1 MPIEGNPDFSIEVEE
16 TGIFGATKDNGL
28 PANNSLRKE
37 YVKTWFWKED
47 EDTFSYVSISFLD
60 GTSLPN
66 LITTI
71 SFKRSDV
78 LNEKGYC
85 SVTEAPD
92 KYVNGLASQETVKS
106 NVLYLSI
113 SPIENP
119 FKIVDYYRNGKTIS
133 NTTMK
138 TVLDL
143 SDTDTKKSLTM
154 ARDVL
159 GLSPLETVLDSCITN
174 DVIVELCIN
183 RYKGSL
189 ISTVLRPSG
198 KTVIYKAELELKEL
212 NPSVK
217 FITLIKNNISKITIA
232 DKKDASDYHKMIIS
246 FRNEQKIISRKP
258 NKTVEEVSKKE
269 FELYFCSKEAA
280 EKFKKEIGGQAEI
293 NANLANVIDKAS
305 GDSPLI
311 TAFKAKDYVEAKEL
325 IIDGADVIYKN
336 PKTGFSTLR
345 YAVDADDLESIKK
358 IMSSPAMSGEIL
370 EKNLSNIQDDFL
382 YALEQGKVEAVGIM
396 GWSGRRKYN
405 ITNSKGYYPAMV
417 AYQLGK
423 IETCKSLLNLYSNP
437 YKGNYIGFQQQSTNE
452 KMTLLM
458 MAAEKNDITTIKKL
472 ELLENDKD
480 SELMNKDGYTA
491 MMLAAENGCQEVI
504 EWAIE
509 KGYQRIWKF
518 QSTQGK
524 MKGKTPIDVA
534 KTKEIKK
541 LIKIAS
547 EK

>member
-1 MPIEGNPDFSIEVEE
+1 
-16 TGIFGATKDNGL
+16 
-28 PANNSLRKE
+28 
-37 YVKTWFWKED
+37 
-47 EDTFSYVSISFLD
+47 
-60 GTSLPN
+60 
-66 LITTI
+66 
-71 SFKRSDV
+71 
-78 LNEKGYC
+78 
-85 SVTEAPD
+85 
-92 KYVNGLASQETVKS
+92 
-106 NVLYLSI
+106 
-113 SPIENP
+113 
-119 FKIVDYYRNGKTIS
+119 
-133 NTTMK
+133 
-138 TVLDL
+138 
-143 SDTDTKKSLTM
+143 
-154 ARDVL
+154 
-159 GLSPLETVLDSCITN
+159 
-174 DVIVELCIN
+174 
-183 RYKGSL
+183 
-189 ISTVLRPSG
+189 
-198 KTVIYKAELELKEL
+198 
-212 NPSVK
+212 
-217 FITLIKNNISKITIA
+217 
-232 DKKDASDYHKMIIS
+232 
-246 FRNEQKIISRKP
+246 
-258 NKTVEEVSKKE
+258 
-269 FELYFCSKEAA
+269 
-280 EKFKKEIGGQAEI
+280 
-293 NANLANVIDKAS
+293 
-305 GDSPLI
+305 
-311 TAFKAKDYVEAKEL
+311 
-325 IIDGADVIYKN
+325 
-336 PKTGFSTLR
+336 
-345 YAVDADDLESIKK
+345 
-358 IMSSPAMSGEIL
+358 MSGEIL